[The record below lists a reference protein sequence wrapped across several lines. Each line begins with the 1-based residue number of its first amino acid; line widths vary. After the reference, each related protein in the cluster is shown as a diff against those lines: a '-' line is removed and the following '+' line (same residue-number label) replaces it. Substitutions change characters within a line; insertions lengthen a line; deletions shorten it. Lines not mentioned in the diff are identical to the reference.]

1 VEKDTV
7 SEVVTSSLRTRSI
20 VVVLVAW
27 PAFGA
32 IAQTPSI
39 AVAGVVRDSV
49 GARLGRVT
57 VDVVGIQDNTGRTE
71 SDASGA
77 YRIAVAEIGTVRL
90 IARRIGYAPDTMSV
104 VLVAGATAH
113 ADFVMKQAVQPL
125 PGETVVA
132 NPMLGKMG
140 AFNRRRSRGVGAF
153 VTRADI
159 EQRQPGRISELLRYI
174 PGVGVTQES
183 AGDPDPVHMQR
194 SMSSVIRSCSVQL
207 YVDGHPY
214 LNGSVDDFSP
224 GSIEGVEI
232 YRSASEIPADFRSHD
247 AACGVISLWTRDPEA
262 ARRKP

>member
-1 VEKDTV
+1 
-7 SEVVTSSLRTRSI
+7 
-20 VVVLVAW
+20 
-27 PAFGA
+27 
-32 IAQTPSI
+32 
-39 AVAGVVRDSV
+39 VRDSV

-57 VDVVGIQDNTGRTE
+57 VDVVGIQDSTGRTA
-71 SDASGA
+71 SDTSGG
-77 YRIAVAEIGTVRL
+77 YRIAIAETGAVRL

-113 ADFVMKQAVQPL
+113 ADFVMKQAVQAL

-132 NPMLGKMG
+132 DPMLGKMG
-140 AFNRRRSRGVGAF
+140 PFNRRRSHGVGTF

-174 PGVGVTQES
+174 PGVGVTQAS
-183 AGDPDPVHMQR
+183 TSNPDPVRMQR
-194 SMSSVIRSCSVQL
+194 SMSSTIRSCTVQL

-214 LNGSVDDFSP
+214 PNGSVDDFSP
-224 GSIEGVEI
+224 GSIEGLEI
-232 YRSASEIPADFRSHD
+232 YRSASEIPADFRSRD